1 MNDAMYVNELLR
13 QLKTTDD
20 PAMFDTLFVMYIY
33 RYRQVLDNTV
43 HFTITEKIPFSL
55 EARPHYN

>member
-1 MNDAMYVNELLR
+1 MNDTLYVNELLR
-13 QLKTTDD
+13 QLKTTND
-20 PAMFDTLFVMYIY
+20 PAVFDALFVMYIY

-55 EARPHYN
+55 ITNTNYN